1 MDLTFKKLANRW
13 FYDIPYDGDI
23 NDLEMVL
30 GADKL
35 IESIPSL
42 VFKGIKIIEIVPN
55 KTDCELRKLEED
67 EFETGCTYY
76 ADTPFFK
83 GEIWL
88 CAVTKTVL
96 GKYPDVINFIIV

>member
-1 MDLTFKKLANRW
+1 MKLVFKKLANRW
-13 FYDIPYDGDI
+13 FYDMDYDGDI

-35 IESIPSL
+35 IESLPDKSD
-42 VFKGIKIIEIVPN
+42 IKTIEIVPN

-76 ADTPFFK
+76 ADTPYYK
-83 GEIWL
+83 GDIWL
-88 CAVTKTVL
+88 CAVTKTVM
-96 GKYPDVINFIIV
+96 GKYPDVINFNII